1 MVVIDEGELTTL
13 IGDAE
18 NPAHTEWQKDSSKFR
33 NKYKHGAKTLDFVKA
48 SLREIIRRLM
58 RPPVGVDT
66 EALKDVFYFD
76 LTQNVTTEEKP
87 QKARD
92 KKEKGEKPGMGRTW
106 MLNPE

>member
-58 RPPVGVDT
+58 RPTGWRR
-66 EALKDVFYFD
+66 Y
-76 LTQNVTTEEKP
+76 
-87 QKARD
+87 
-92 KKEKGEKPGMGRTW
+92 
-106 MLNPE
+106 